1 MSQRHLM
8 KKRAFGHFLAIHF
21 VPVAITSVLFWVYLD
36 GFQWRANDIQL
47 KTLLF
52 AAKLHEYLIVVSLG
66 DILFHRIRYNLLT
79 SRGVSFGLLVSPFR
93 VSDPCSLFQS
103 PFMASAG
110 FTLKKA
116 PELFTILLVV
126 VVSVLALLA
135 APSSGVLMTPR
146 YDWWQ
151 IPNGEGAMARFKK
164 QDLDDAVYIGALFE
178 DLFPLLIDGRFVPDS
193 ARDTRLETASFS
205 DRFEHILS
213 GLDQIL
219 VDGSLGANA
228 NVTVVDGATVDS
240 FALAYQ
246 EETLDDCEFKTCQ
259 RIASMRNT
267 TVDEVHAAGID
278 CLDIIYP
285 DKWTKLDYRLYQQL
299 HAYKFEGS
307 IIKLS
312 MTVLLVH
319 MMLVYAHLLLLA
331 AGDGWCS
338 RAWSGLGELI
348 ALAILTQPSPL
359 LQNAGGG
366 IKNWQ
371 TWKLRTFV
379 REVTPEGRLEL
390 VLKETV
396 GSPRVLVELE
406 DGQETALVEPEADR
420 SKLLL
425 HLVKDIEAGPSAHRH
440 QADDIRQLG
449 LLVED
454 IVKTPQGFSGMREE
468 INALCDNGGTALDV
482 KLATTLNEFLQ
493 PQSDISIHDAAQS
506 ILTLLPADKPYSD
519 EGFTF
524 ASLVVE
530 VTVQIPYQHP
540 THARLVRLLKYL
552 TRSPKLVSR
561 STMEG
566 EEELCVNFQALGEQ
580 LRDNFQGPEAEETP
594 LEWVNYHA
602 FLAQLEATGVWTTR
616 MPTFAVWE
624 MRDAFETERGGEG
637 EGQLASSTSTM
648 SWRLHSGSSGM
659 SNEKEVAPPK
669 DQTQGF
675 AAKHA
680 SYLKFPKDNPDFD
693 ELAEDIRRGQAFEAG
708 LARRREG
715 KETFF
720 FYGTLMD
727 PAIAQEVLGLSEP
740 PVLKPALLK
749 HRGHLRMWGPYPA
762 FMANQDPRVDVKGV
776 ACEIE
781 GTEKK
786 DRLAMYEGDKYD
798 EAKCFINLVTEDGET
813 DFIVARVFDWIGDE
827 DELSDGSFDLEV
839 YKLAKAKL
847 YHCKV

>member
-1 MSQRHLM
+1 MEAPTSKRAPSPCSTFSAADRGEDTISTVSFPGTEDKNETAYTANSDPQTLFTLGNKISEDCTRKDGIKSHTSTTQQQSDFQHGRDPAEM
-8 KKRAFGHFLAIHF
+8 PKSVWTKNRKRAFGHFLAIHF
-21 VPVAITSVLFWVYLD
+21 VPVAITLVLFWLYLD

-52 AAKLHEYLIVVSLG
+52 AAKLHESLIVVSLG

-110 FTLKKA
+110 FTLKTA

-126 VVSVLALLA
+126 VLSVLALLA

-151 IPNGEGAMARFKK
+151 IPNDEGAMARFKK
-164 QDLDDAVYIGALFE
+164 QDLDDAIYIGALFE
-178 DLFPLLIDGRFVPDS
+178 DLFPLLIDGRYGPDS

-259 RIASMRNT
+259 SIASIRNT

-278 CLDIIYP
+278 CLDIICQSVAVQATAPLAIVTQKLFDRYRTWMSESSSMFMITAQPLNPEKADLTWRQPSVSMQCSTVLQDGPNKMLPISFQNWGSFPSFSIWPDSALLKQLMEMEDQGSPMTTYTDISRLLPPGVTASTALLMYGGMYGGSQALNPATYLCLVDARWIESHIWFTAPYATIMRSGSSVESVQATTGLNTSTATTSPVIKITDEYANSLNTNLIVSSTYNEGPGSAAQNSPFDFIQRYCSRSVAYRLRPKCSILAHTLYMTDSLRRTQSIFRYHSSKGLRESDNISLDP

-319 MMLVYAHLLLLA
+319 MMLVYAHLLLLVV
-331 AGDGWCS
+331 GDGWCS
-338 RAWSGLGELI
+338 RAWSELGELM

-406 DGQETALVEPEADR
+406 DGQEKTLIEPEADR
-420 SKLLL
+420 
-425 HLVKDIEAGPSAHRH
+425 R
-440 QADDIRQLG
+440 
-449 LLVED
+449 
-454 IVKTPQGFSGMREE
+454 
-468 INALCDNGGTALDV
+468 
-482 KLATTLNEFLQ
+482 
-493 PQSDISIHDAAQS
+493 
-506 ILTLLPADKPYSD
+506 
-519 EGFTF
+519 
-524 ASLVVE
+524 
-530 VTVQIPYQHP
+530 
-540 THARLVRLLKYL
+540 
-552 TRSPKLVSR
+552 
-561 STMEG
+561 
-566 EEELCVNFQALGEQ
+566 
-580 LRDNFQGPEAEETP
+580 
-594 LEWVNYHA
+594 
-602 FLAQLEATGVWTTR
+602 
-616 MPTFAVWE
+616 
-624 MRDAFETERGGEG
+624 
-637 EGQLASSTSTM
+637 
-648 SWRLHSGSSGM
+648 
-659 SNEKEVAPPK
+659 
-669 DQTQGF
+669 
-675 AAKHA
+675 
-680 SYLKFPKDNPDFD
+680 
-693 ELAEDIRRGQAFEAG
+693 
-708 LARRREG
+708 
-715 KETFF
+715 
-720 FYGTLMD
+720 YG
-727 PAIAQEVLGLSEP
+727 
-740 PVLKPALLK
+740 
-749 HRGHLRMWGPYPA
+749 
-762 FMANQDPRVDVKGV
+762 
-776 ACEIE
+776 
-781 GTEKK
+781 
-786 DRLAMYEGDKYD
+786 
-798 EAKCFINLVTEDGET
+798 
-813 DFIVARVFDWIGDE
+813 
-827 DELSDGSFDLEV
+827 
-839 YKLAKAKL
+839 
-847 YHCKV
+847 